1 MDGKQCM
8 QVFLDGNSFKRNQ
21 YVYMILDL
29 NLSNL
34 ITCCKHFSQCILFT
48 GWGRDKEKPEH
59 EREYL

>member
-1 MDGKQCM
+1 
-8 QVFLDGNSFKRNQ
+8 
-21 YVYMILDL
+21 MILDL